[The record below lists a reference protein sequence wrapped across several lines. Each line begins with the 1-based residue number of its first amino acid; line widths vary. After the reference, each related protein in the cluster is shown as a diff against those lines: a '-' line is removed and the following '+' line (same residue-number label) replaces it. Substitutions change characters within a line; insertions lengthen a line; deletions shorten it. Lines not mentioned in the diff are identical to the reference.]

1 MDRPDYMKQHA
12 SLGDLVVL
20 KENPKYSGIVITRKI
35 VDNIFKDSLGLEPYY
50 TLDVLWN
57 IGDIPIGEVGSLG
70 IGSGNLRSIIEDL
83 VEVQN
88 PAG

>member
-1 MDRPDYMKQHA
+1 MKQHA
-12 SLGDLVVL
+12 SPGDLVVL
-20 KENPKYSGIVITRKI
+20 KENQKYSGIVINRKI
-35 VDNIFKDSLGLEPYY
+35 MKDFYKDSLGLEPYY

-57 IGDIPIGEVGSLG
+57 IGDIPIGEVGTLG

>member
-1 MDRPDYMKQHA
+1 VKP
-12 SLGDLVVL
+12 GDLVVL
-20 KENPKYSGIVITRKI
+20 KENPKYCGIVITRKI
-35 VDNIFKDSLGLEPYY
+35 VDNIFKDSLGLEPNY
-50 TLDVLWN
+50 TLNVLWN
-57 IGDIPIGEVGSLG
+57 IGDIPVGEVGSLG